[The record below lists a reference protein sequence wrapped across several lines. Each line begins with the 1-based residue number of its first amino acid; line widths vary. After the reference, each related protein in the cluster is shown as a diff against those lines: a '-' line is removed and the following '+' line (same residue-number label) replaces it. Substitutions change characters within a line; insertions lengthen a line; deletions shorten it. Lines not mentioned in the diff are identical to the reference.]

1 MNSWLL
7 CKTRQWFFSCL
18 LGASL
23 LVGSHSAWGQRTMK
37 EVVWHTP
44 NDWEG
49 YVNAEGKGLY
59 VDLVNE
65 VFSARN
71 IRVKRETVPW
81 KRALYNVQVGKAD
94 FTGGTTPIPG
104 YHVSRQPLV
113 QGWEVVF
120 FRKGTIQKPVLNH
133 LRGKQGVWPMGYID
147 EFPQAI
153 KGVLQGQD
161 IANREQ
167 GVRMV
172 LSGRADYYL
181 DNLVQLADTL
191 DLIPLEGH
199 EFECG
204 EIFSDTIYM
213 LFTRNTRG
221 RKLRDLYDQE
231 IDRLAR
237 TDALKKI
244 YEKWSFEVPQALTAK
259 AGSMDA
265 LQRCE
270 KKPGL

>member
-1 MNSWLL
+1 MSSSALL
-7 CKTRQWFFSCL
+7 HACRMFYL
-18 LGASL
+18 LFLGVSL
-23 LVGSHSAWGQRTMK
+23 LFWPPSAWGQRNAKT
-37 EVVWHTP
+37 VVWHTP

-65 VFSARN
+65 VFSRHGLT
-71 IRVKRETVPW
+71 VKRETVPW

-113 QGWEVVF
+113 QGWEVIF
-120 FRKGTIQKPVLNH
+120 FKKGSIRKPVLKH
-133 LRGKQGVWPMGYID
+133 LKGKNGAWPMGYI
-147 EFPQAI
+147 EELPQAI
-153 KGVLQGQD
+153 KEKLQGHAV
-161 IANREQ
+161 ANREQ

-191 DLIPLEGH
+191 DLIPFERH
-199 EFECG
+199 EYECG

-213 LFTRNTRG
+213 LFTRNARG

-231 IDRLAR
+231 IVRLSQ
-237 TDALKKI
+237 TDALKRI
-244 YEKWSFEVPQALTAK
+244 YEKWSFEVPVALAAT
-259 AGSMDA
+259 GQSMDV
-265 LQRCE
+265 LKRCE